1 MRSIT
6 KRELN
11 QQTAQ
16 VLAEVEHGS
25 PVIVTE
31 RGVPRWRIETVG
43 AEVDP
48 VERLRAAGRLT
59 AASQTPPPWPDD
71 GAAQKRY
78 SRTEIDAIVQE
89 MKGER

>member
-43 AEVDP
+43 SEVDP
-48 VERLRAAGRLT
+48 IERLRAAGRLT
-59 AASQTPPPWPDD
+59 PASDAPPPWPDD
-71 GAAQKRY
+71 SAAPKRY
-78 SRTEIDAIVQE
+78 DRAEIDAIVEE